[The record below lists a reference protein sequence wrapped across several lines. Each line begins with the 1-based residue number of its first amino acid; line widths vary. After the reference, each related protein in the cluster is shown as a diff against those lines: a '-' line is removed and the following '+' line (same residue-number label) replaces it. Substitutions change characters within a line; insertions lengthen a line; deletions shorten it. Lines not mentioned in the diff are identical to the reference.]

1 LQLDE
6 PVFFLFY
13 AKVYNRFLKIASVML
28 CLVVLTLGTDVLYAQ
43 VSDSTAPKLPIILRN
58 ADSLV
63 TSSDGVNTVRELMGN
78 VHLEQGNVTVYC
90 DHAMQYISENRVV
103 LDGNVKIIQGTVTM
117 LMPRG
122 EYYGNLDIAQ
132 GEGGVKII
140 DRKTTLTARR
150 GVYST
155 KSTIARF
162 YEKVVVEDDS
172 VRIHCDSLRYFRSTQ
187 DSYTYGNVVMRG
199 KQHNVVVYGDS
210 ARNIPKLSYSVVRG
224 RPLLYQIDSVRVKK
238 PVRNSSVST
247 DSLLLDVPDTS
258 LNIIYKETKS
268 VTKKTIKR
276 STTSISPKKN
286 IQIKQSKDLTLTPKT
301 IVPIDSIVTDKTASI
316 DDSTEFRYDTLSIF
330 SDVLESFRT
339 DGERRFITKGN
350 VEITRRTIFAR
361 GEFCEYDDLLE
372 TIMLEGKKDSA
383 SKMQPAL
390 WADSMQIHADSIMMY
405 VPKKKLTSI
414 DAWYSSFM
422 VIRNDTFEL
431 NRSNQISG
439 DALFIRFA
447 DDTIRSVRSVGNAQ
461 SLYFMNNEQGPDGVS
476 RTTCDSLRVRFEK
489 GELEDI
495 VWKSGVHSEYSPQNL
510 VESKTE
516 TFYLPSYKWR
526 EDKPIKPEPSK
537 RILPPEKGQIPS
549 KKMENDKNNGN
560 ESQAGKS
567 IPINPPK
574 EKDKEEN
581 SNLNP

>member
-1 LQLDE
+1 M
-6 PVFFLFY
+6 
-13 AKVYNRFLKIASVML
+13 YNRFLNIAFAVL
-28 CLVVLTLGTDVLYAQ
+28 YLVVSILGTAVLRGQ
-43 VSDSTAPKLPIILRN
+43 TSDSTAPKLPIVLRN

-63 TSSDGVNTVRELMGN
+63 TSSDGINTVRELMGN
-78 VHLEQGNVTVYC
+78 VHLEQGNVIVYC
-90 DHAMQYISENRVV
+90 DHATQYISDNRVV

-140 DRKTTLTARR
+140 DRKTTLTALR

-162 YEKVVVEDDS
+162 YDKVVVEDDS

-210 ARNIPKLSYSVVRG
+210 ARNIPKMSYSVVRG
-224 RPLLYQIDSVRVKK
+224 RPLLYQIDSVKVKK
-238 PVRNSSVST
+238 PIRPNSVST
-247 DSLLLDVPDTS
+247 DSLGFDLPDTT
-258 LNIIYKETKS
+258 LNTNTKETKS
-268 VTKKTIKR
+268 TAKKTTKR
-276 STTSISPKKN
+276 ITPTTNPKKN
-286 IQIKQSKDLTLTPKT
+286 IQTKPPREITTTPKL
-301 IVPIDSIVTDKTASI
+301 PDKRDSIQASMTSSP
-316 DDSTEFRYDTLSIF
+316 DDSTEIRFDTLSIF

-350 VEITRRTIFAR
+350 VEITRRNIFAR

-372 TIMLEGKKDSA
+372 TILLEGKKDS
-383 SKMQPAL
+383 SGKVQPTL
-390 WADSMQIHADSIMMY
+390 WADSMQIHADSIMMF
-405 VPKKKLTSI
+405 VPKKKLSSI

-510 VESKTE
+510 VDSKTE
-516 TFYLPSYKWR
+516 TFYLPNYKWR
-526 EDKPIKPEPSK
+526 TDKPLKPEPSG
-537 RILPPEKGQIPS
+537 RILPPEKGKTS
-549 KKMENDKNNGN
+549 NKKSVHDKNIGN
-560 ESQAGKS
+560 ESEAGKS
-567 IPINPPK
+567 IPSNLPK
-574 EKDKEEN
+574 EINKEGTP
-581 SNLNP
+581 SVNP